1 MKSQLGTTLI
11 GLLVGL
17 VISMLCIIAV
27 LSVYRTMVK
36 TGVDSRV
43 ASTHDTQLQSGF
55 TTAQMF
61 LQNAGFG
68 LDGSSHFLQSDTI
81 SIDSKNVNAI
91 LWRFKEGST
100 VVCQG
105 LADVATADNK
115 KRSFILL
122 NGFLGETETNC
133 SETESLSST
142 TIKWKVK
149 ATLAELEDY
158 SLDKSNPKQIN
169 FEQSTANCT
178 PYGAGDPDV
187 NTQHPLVTIL
197 AQTSTQQVAG
207 LGQIKVPVCLM
218 NIIA

>member
-1 MKSQLGTTLI
+1 MKNQLGTTLI

-36 TGVDSRV
+36 TGVDSRK

-68 LDGSSHFLQSDTI
+68 LDGASHFLQTDTI
-81 SIDSKNVNAI
+81 SIDYKNVSAV
-91 LWRFKEGST
+91 LWRFKEGSR

-115 KRSFILL
+115 KRSFVLL
-122 NGFLGETETNC
+122 NGFLGNSETNC
-133 SETESLSST
+133 SDTENLSSND
-142 TIKWKVK
+142 IKWKVK
-149 ATLAELEDY
+149 ANLAELEDY
-158 SLDKSNPKQIN
+158 STDKSNPKQID
-169 FEQSTANCT
+169 FEQSNTNCT
-178 PYGAGDPDV
+178 PYGAGDPNL
-187 NTQHPLVTIL
+187 NTQHPLVNII
-197 AQTSTQQVAG
+197 AKTSTQKVAV
-207 LGQIKVPVCLM
+207 LGQIKVPVCLV
-218 NIIA
+218 NITV

>member
-1 MKSQLGTTLI
+1 MKSQLGTTLV

-68 LDGSSHFLQSDTI
+68 LDGTSHFLQSDTI
-81 SIDSKNVNAI
+81 SIDSKNVNAL
-91 LWRFKEGST
+91 LWRFKEGSR

-115 KRSFILL
+115 KRNFVLL
-122 NGFLGETETNC
+122 NGFLGNSETNC
-133 SETESLSST
+133 SDTENLSSSN
-142 TIKWKVK
+142 IKWRVT
-149 ATLAELEDY
+149 ANLAELEDY
-158 SLDKSNPKQIN
+158 SSDKSNPKQID

-178 PYGAGDPDV
+178 PFGAGDPDEG
-187 NTQHPLVTIL
+187 TQHPLITIM
-197 AQTSTQQVAG
+197 AQTSTQKVAG
-207 LGQIKVPVCLM
+207 LGQIKVPVCLV
-218 NIIA
+218 NITV